1 MHTLFDAGLFFCNA
15 KHLIIY
21 RKGGAKV
28 KAKVCC
34 IVSLVLVMAVIGA
47 ALAAAQS
54 VSKDQL
60 LKYYESCITKKI
72 SNCGAKTALKTSRSV
87 NLRRKADLATRQ
99 VTFFSTNKNMLI
111 NEMVDQG
118 IGQKQYKVE
127 YYLNKRFYEMNQ

>member
-1 MHTLFDAGLFFCNA
+1 
-15 KHLIIY
+15 
-21 RKGGAKV
+21 V

-34 IVSLVLVMAVIGA
+34 IVSLVLVMAVIGV

-54 VSKDQL
+54 ASIDQL
-60 LKYYESCITKKI
+60 LKFYESCITKKI